1 MSQSPSYVASADI
14 LPAKFVKIVSGT
26 DHQIEI
32 CVADDLAVGVTHEST
47 MDAALPGVLAA
58 NLPAVKSGTSCR
70 IYGLAESCEIEAGGT
85 ITAGAYLKPDADG
98 KAVAASSTDE
108 YSAKARAGAVVG
120 EKVQVYIERGVTP

>member
-26 DHQIEI
+26 DHQIVI
-32 CVADDLAVGVTHEST
+32 CGADDLAVGVTHEST
-47 MDAALPGVLAA
+47 MDAALPAA
-58 NLPAVKSGTSCR
+58 KEGTACR

-98 KAVAASSTDE
+98 NAVAASSTDA
-108 YSAKARAGAVVG
+108 YSAVARAGAADG
-120 EKVQVYIERGVTP
+120 EKVQVFIERGVTP